1 MFDMSNFLSTLLISL
16 PAIIIALTFHEYAH
30 GFVAYKLGDDTAY
43 LQGRLTLN
51 PLPHLD
57 PIGFIMLLFFHFGW
71 AKPVPVNPFHLR
83 GDRTKGMM
91 LVSFAG
97 PAANMILAIAAAILV
112 GLLQGVFSTVHSSFF
127 TIFMAILTQLV
138 FINVVL
144 AIFNLIPIPPLDG
157 SKILAGLI
165 PSSQEWIYKLEQYGF
180 IILILLMVTGIIGK
194 ILNFIINPIYWLLI
208 QLAQSVYGLFA

>member
-1 MFDMSNFLSTLLISL
+1 
-16 PAIIIALTFHEYAH
+16 
-30 GFVAYKLGDDTAY
+30 
-43 LQGRLTLN
+43 
-51 PLPHLD
+51 
-57 PIGFIMLLFFHFGW
+57 
-71 AKPVPVNPFHLR
+71 
-83 GDRTKGMM
+83 MM